1 MTLGYGIALG
11 LIGIVI
17 TVVGCYVLLAMYEVH
32 KGDDK

>member
-11 LIGIVI
+11 LIGIVV
-17 TVVGCYVLLAMYEVH
+17 TVVGCYVLLVMYEVH

>member
-1 MTLGYGIALG
+1 MTLGYGIGLG

-32 KGDDK
+32 KEDDK